1 MKRIELELT
10 KTEYGTSRMR
20 RAHEAY
26 TNWKAYTEELLAI
39 KIQQSRAGEKVEG
52 MDLMRLMVE
61 NSPELAL
68 NQSQLPSKLEAGT
81 TTTIT
86 KTEKRG
92 TEVNL
97 SKQEILGDTFITV
110 LAGHETTA
118 NTIHFML
125 IHLALTP
132 SSQRHLQADVD
143 LTFHSTPHSPTPTGK
158 WDYDTCIATLL
169 GPLIP
174 PCHSNTQL

>member
-1 MKRIELELT
+1 
-10 KTEYGTSRMR
+10 MR

-26 TNWKAYTEELLAI
+26 INWKAYTEELLAI

-61 NSPELAL
+61 NSPELISD
-68 NQSQLPSKLEAGT
+68 QSQSPSKLEAGT
-81 TTTIT
+81 ATTT

-97 SKQEILGDTFITV
+97 TKQEILGDTFITV

-143 LTFHSTPHSPTPTGK
+143 ITFNSTPQSPTPTES
-158 WDYDTCIATLL
+158 WDYDTCITTLL
-169 GPLIP
+169 GTPISFP
-174 PCHSNTQL
+174 YSNS

>member
-1 MKRIELELT
+1 
-10 KTEYGTSRMR
+10 MR

-26 TNWKAYTEELLAI
+26 MNWKAYTEELLAI

-61 NSPELAL
+61 NSPELVL
-68 NQSQLPSKLEAGT
+68 NQSQSPSKLEAGST
-81 TTTIT
+81 TTT
-86 KTEKRG
+86 KTDKRG

-143 LTFHSTPHSPTPTGK
+143 QTFHSTSQRPTPTEE
-158 WDYDTCIATLL
+158 WDYDTCITTLL
-169 GPLIP
+169 GPPIP
-174 PCHSNTQL
+174 LPHPSFRL

>member
-1 MKRIELELT
+1 
-10 KTEYGTSRMR
+10 MR

-26 TNWKAYTEELLAI
+26 INWKDYTEELLAI

-52 MDLMRLMVE
+52 MDLMRLLVE
-61 NSPELAL
+61 NSPSIIL
-68 NQSQLPSKLEAGT
+68 NQPQSPSKLEAGAT
-81 TTTIT
+81 TTAT
-86 KTEKRG
+86 KIEKRG
-92 TEVNL
+92 TQVNL

-118 NTIHFML
+118 NTIHFMI

-143 LTFHSTPHSPTPTGK
+143 LTFHSTPRRPTPTEE
-158 WDYDTCIATLL
+158 WDYDTCITTLL
-169 GPLIP
+169 GRPISP
-174 PCHSNTQL
+174 PN